1 MAQICGDPTY
11 LMGAN
16 AGAVN
21 SGIALATTV
30 DKLCLKQTLAVKV
43 DA

>member
-16 AGAVN
+16 AGDVN
-21 SGIALATTV
+21 SGTDLATTV
-30 DKLCLKQTLAVKV
+30 AKLCIKQTIAVKV
-43 DA
+43 AA